1 MTPARREPTLLTL
14 SCNLGYNY
22 DPLTTFGEMKHQY
35 YNIYMYIYIFINHIW
50 LYNVVLPGR
59 PWSWYKSVHDLPR
72 LWTIYLWLGSHVS
85 MNATL
90 NSPWW
95 RAKLHHLVT
104 WCCQAQPDSPS
115 TVATC
120 GDINCYQLL
129 SVAPDCSNQTW
140 KIPENPTFYGHFH
153 SPRKWPEGICRGHLS
168 QITKWPFVRPTR
180 NDNFVKHKNTEE
192 HNLSG

>member
-1 MTPARREPTLLTL
+1 MTRLL
-14 SCNLGYNY
+14 
-22 DPLTTFGEMKHQY
+22 PLVKWNTS
-35 YNIYMYIYIFINHIW
+35 IIIYIYIIFINHIW

-120 GDINCYQLL
+120 GDINCYLL
-129 SVAPDCSNQTW
+129 PRIAVIKRGKSLKTQ
-140 KIPENPTFYGHFH
+140 HFM
-153 SPRKWPEGICRGHLS
+153 GISTRHGNDQRVSAGYGHLS
-168 QITKWPFVRPTR
+168 QITKWPSVRPTR
-180 NDNFVKHKNTEE
+180 NDNFVKQNF
-192 HNLSG
+192 SG